1 MFRRSALIL
10 LAAAAL
16 AAQTPA
22 DYLAAHQA
30 WRSERQQALAA
41 PDGWFSLVGLA
52 FLSTG
57 ATEAGSDPDLPVVLR
72 SEQVPPRAGVFR
84 LVQGMVSFQ
93 ARPGARITLRGE
105 PVTEVVLKTD
115 ADGAPD
121 VLEAGTLRFHVIRR
135 GDRFAVRVKDT
146 ASPALAAFHG
156 VEAFEPDLAYRVTA
170 TFQPFKTPRQVP
182 IPTVLGT
189 PETMTSPGLV
199 RFRLKGRSYTLQPVQ
214 EGGPEAKFFFIF
226 RDATAGVETYPA
238 GRFLY
243 ADPPKDGKLVLDF
256 NRAINPPCAFT
267 TFATCPLPPKRN
279 RLAVRI
285 PAGEKTYGSH

>member
-1 MFRRSALIL
+1 MIRPSAIL
-10 LAAAAL
+10 LMVVATL
-16 AAQTPA
+16 AGQVPS
-22 DYLAAHQA
+22 DYQAAHAA
-30 WRSERQQALAA
+30 WRAERQQALAI

-52 FLSTG
+52 FLNAG
-57 ATEAGSDPDLPVVLR
+57 ATEAGSDPDLPIVLP
-72 SEQVPPRAGVFR
+72 SEAVPPRAGVFR

-93 ARPGARITLRGE
+93 ARPGVRITLQGQ

-146 ASPALAAFHG
+146 ASPALAAFKG
-156 VEAFEPDLAYRVTA
+156 VEAFPPDLAFRVTGV
-170 TFQPFKTPRQVP
+170 FKPFPKPQQVP

-189 PETMTSPGLV
+189 TELMTSPGLV
-199 RFRLKGRSYTLQPVQ
+199 TFRLKGRRYTLQPVQ
-214 EGGPEAKFFFIF
+214 EGGPDAKLFFIF

-243 ADPPKDGKLVLDF
+243 ADPPQDGKVVLDF

-279 RLAVRI
+279 QLALRVT
-285 PAGEKTYGSH
+285 AGEKTYGSH